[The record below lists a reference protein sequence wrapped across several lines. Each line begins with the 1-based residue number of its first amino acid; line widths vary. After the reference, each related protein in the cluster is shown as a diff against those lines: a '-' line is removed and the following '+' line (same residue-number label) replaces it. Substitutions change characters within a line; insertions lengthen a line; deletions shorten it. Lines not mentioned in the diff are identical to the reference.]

1 MPISQYYK
9 AHFRVRNGAFQPLK
23 WAILYAKMVL
33 FARR

>member
-1 MPISQYYK
+1 MPISQYDK
-9 AHFRVRNGAFQPLK
+9 AHFKVRNGAFQPLK